1 MIWFKTGLKYLRECD
16 MFGTPVSLKLDNR
29 SHYKSKLGAIV
40 SIMSIFLITTL
51 CWSSKKT
58 KKVMAKKIELERDK
72 KKR

>member
-1 MIWFKTGLKYLRECD
+1 
-16 MFGTPVSLKLDNR
+16 VSLKLDNR

-58 KKVMAKKIELERDK
+58 KKVMVQKK
-72 KKR
+72 